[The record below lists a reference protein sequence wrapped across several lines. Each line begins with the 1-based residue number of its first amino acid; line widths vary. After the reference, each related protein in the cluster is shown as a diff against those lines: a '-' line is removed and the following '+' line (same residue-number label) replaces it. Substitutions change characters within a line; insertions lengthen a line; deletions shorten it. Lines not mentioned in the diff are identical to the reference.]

1 MCMTQAGGFMPAKD
15 IGIDLGTRNS
25 LVFSTGK
32 GIVLREP
39 SVVVYDKDTE
49 KIRAIGEEA
58 RQMASHLTS
67 NMEVIWPIRRGVIV
81 DYNVMEKML
90 KYFISQAMGR
100 RAFRKPR
107 VSISVPSGIT
117 EIERK
122 AIEEAAYQSG
132 AREVFLVDEPIA
144 AAIGAG
150 VDITKPFGNLIVD
163 IGAGTTDVAVISVG
177 GVVVSASVKVA
188 GDNFDHAIMNY
199 VCEKHSLFIGEDAA
213 ENIKI
218 KIGTASE
225 EADLRTMEVKGRN
238 IITGLPKVATLTSEE
253 IRTALRETTGQIS
266 MIEHL
271 LTQYDTEND
280 AQKREKLLAGAAV
293 LGAYIKRYGNL
304 LLVSHREETADIRD
318 LSRCFEDSFVNL
330 ELLDVKCLCALPAD
344 VILATKDML
353 RIYRTFETVLED
365 CLFDLHSVW
374 VNARERKGQFL
385 VSIDFVCDT
394 DLSGHKADADLYSC
408 EDGTCRFT
416 FQLQKGGEGA

>member
-1 MCMTQAGGFMPAKD
+1 MPAKD

-107 VSISVPSGIT
+107 VSI
-117 EIERK
+117 
-122 AIEEAAYQSG
+122 EEAAYQAG

-199 VCEKHSLFIGEDAA
+199 VREKHSLFIGEDAA

-253 IRTALRETTGQIS
+253 IRTALRETTGQIV
-266 MIEHL
+266 ETVHGVL
-271 LTQYDTEND
+271 
-280 AQKREKLLAGAAV
+280 EKTPPELA
-293 LGAYIKRYGNL
+293 
-304 LLVSHREETADIRD
+304 ADIMDRGIVLTGGGAMLHGMD
-318 LSRCFEDSFVNL
+318 ALIEQKTGVSTLTVQDAMLVVAAGTGKYAEIMSR
-330 ELLDVKCLCALPAD
+330 
-344 VILATKDML
+344 M
-353 RIYRTFETVLED
+353 
-365 CLFDLHSVW
+365 
-374 VNARERKGQFL
+374 
-385 VSIDFVCDT
+385 
-394 DLSGHKADADLYSC
+394 
-408 EDGTCRFT
+408 
-416 FQLQKGGEGA
+416 

>member
-1 MCMTQAGGFMPAKD
+1 MPAKD

-25 LVFSTGK
+25 LVFSTGR

-39 SVVVYDKDTE
+39 SVVIYDKDTE

-67 NMEVIWPIRRGVIV
+67 NMEVIWPIRGGVIV
-81 DYNVMEKML
+81 D
-90 KYFISQAMGR
+90 FISQAMGR

-122 AIEEAAYQSG
+122 AMEEAAYQSG
-132 AREVFLVDEPIA
+132 AREVFLVEEPIA

-188 GDNFDHAIMNY
+188 GDNFNHAIMNY
-199 VCEKHSLFIGEDAA
+199 VREKHSLFIGEDAA

-253 IRTALRETTGQIS
+253 IRTALRETTGQIV
-266 MIEHL
+266 EAVHGVL
-271 LTQYDTEND
+271 
-280 AQKREKLLAGAAV
+280 EKTPPELA
-293 LGAYIKRYGNL
+293 
-304 LLVSHREETADIRD
+304 ADIMDRGIVLTGGGAMLHGMD
-318 LSRCFEDSFVNL
+318 TLIEQKTGVSTLTVQDAMLVVAAGTGKYAEIMSRV
-330 ELLDVKCLCALPAD
+330 
-344 VILATKDML
+344 
-353 RIYRTFETVLED
+353 
-365 CLFDLHSVW
+365 
-374 VNARERKGQFL
+374 
-385 VSIDFVCDT
+385 
-394 DLSGHKADADLYSC
+394 
-408 EDGTCRFT
+408 
-416 FQLQKGGEGA
+416 